1 MSSPETFRQWATGL
15 QRASYQ
21 RRKSAGRTCASG
33 CSFWPTP
40 TFKSSGNTV
49 TLLPSPAGL
58 KLMKDER
65 QSGKQMGL
73 KNAVYSWTVLWELLM
88 AMGWTPRSPVSSL
101 PYRVRLRSGET
112 GSLIGQTL
120 NPQFS
125 DWLMGWPPGWT
136 EPLRPVTG
144 WSRWLQHARGAC

>member
-1 MSSPETFRQWATGL
+1 M
-15 QRASYQ
+15 
-21 RRKSAGRTCASG
+21 
-33 CSFWPTP
+33 
-40 TFKSSGNTV
+40 

-73 KNAVYSWTVLWELLM
+73 KNAVYSWTVLWDLLT
-88 AMGWTPRSPVSSL
+88 AMGWTPRSPASSL

-136 EPLRPVTG
+136 EPLQPVTG
-144 WSRWLQHARGAC
+144 WSRWLRQARGAC